1 MQGSQ
6 QRSGLNGTGAT
17 SGGQAKAGRKRR
29 LWPWVVLAVFALA
42 TYFGLPLLNAALT
55 TTFTSISA
63 TM

>member
-1 MQGSQ
+1 MREPQR
-6 QRSGLNGTGAT
+6 RSGLNGAGGTAD
-17 SGGQAKAGRKRR
+17 GQAKSGGKRR

-42 TYFGLPLLNAALT
+42 TYFGLPLLNDALT

>member
-6 QRSGLNGTGAT
+6 QRSGTSAT
-17 SGGQAKAGRKRR
+17 SGTVQAEAGRKRR

-42 TYFGLPLLNAALT
+42 TYFGLPLLNDALT